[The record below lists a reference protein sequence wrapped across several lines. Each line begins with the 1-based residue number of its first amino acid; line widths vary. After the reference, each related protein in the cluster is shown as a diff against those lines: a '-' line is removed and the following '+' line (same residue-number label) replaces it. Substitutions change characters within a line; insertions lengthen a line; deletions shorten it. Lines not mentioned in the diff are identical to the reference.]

1 MEIKSYD
8 KKSLWYS
15 KNPQGFFSVKNF
27 LENIEPFSQKLALY
41 YRRVKKIQK
50 GGAAT
55 VTKEETAVQ
64 VKRMQAGNQEAFDA
78 IFAAYQQKAVRTAA
92 FICGDTVL
100 AEDVVQEAFVNC
112 LLHIQEL
119 QNPYGFVTWFFKI
132 LTRCAWKA
140 CKQRAAISI
149 EDAVLP
155 MESVWDSY
163 PSEQQAEYESLYA
176 AIQTLST
183 KQRTVI
189 ILYYFNDFSI
199 KEIAQ
204 ILTAPQATVKTRLF
218 AAKHRLQKTLT
229 TKAQN
234 REGAWKYEKQS

>member
-1 MEIKSYD
+1 M
-8 KKSLWYS
+8 
-15 KNPQGFFSVKNF
+15 
-27 LENIEPFSQKLALY
+27 
-41 YRRVKKIQK
+41 
-50 GGAAT
+50 
-55 VTKEETAVQ
+55 TKEETAVQ
-64 VKRMQAGNQEAFDA
+64 VKQMQAGNQTAFDA

-92 FICGDTVL
+92 FICGDTAL
-100 AEDVVQEAFVNC
+100 AEDVAQEAFVNC

-119 QNPYGFVTWFFKI
+119 QNSYGFATWFFKI

-140 CKQRAAISI
+140 CKRQTAISI

-155 MESVWDSY
+155 IESVWDSY
-163 PSEQQAEYESLYA
+163 PSEQRAEYENLYA

-218 AAKHRLQKTLT
+218 AAKHRLQKTLAES
-229 TKAQN
+229 TKN
-234 REGAWKYEKQS
+234 REGAWQYEKQS